1 MMRGAALACALL
13 LSPAIVDAQVGE
25 PPRTTILYQNF
36 PNPFPASGSLT
47 TCVWFDL
54 ARTSDVLI
62 EVLDLRG
69 NVVRTLVPSR
79 NIPGRLEA
87 GRYGRATGNLP
98 DGFGCDDRFVW
109 DGVASDGRT
118 VPAGVYLLRMRTDGT
133 EVVRRMLFL
142 GR

>member
-1 MMRGAALACALL
+1 MMRWAALAFALL
-13 LSPAIVDAQVGE
+13 LCPAIAGAQGGE

-36 PNPFPASGSLT
+36 PNPFPAAGSAM

-54 ARTSDVLI
+54 AQTTDVLLQ
-62 EVLDLRG
+62 VLDIRG
-69 NVVRTLVPSR
+69 NVVRTLVPSAH
-79 NIPGRLEA
+79 IPALHVA

-98 DGFGCDDRFVW
+98 DGFGCDERFTW
-109 DGVASDGRT
+109 DGVASDGTT
-118 VPAGVYLLRMRTDGT
+118 VPAGVYLLRMRADGA